1 MPSASS
7 AVIVANMIGSALAV
21 VCNIALSLVGPRE
34 LRRLGTVVA
43 TLALAYVA
51 GYWYLLLNPDDVAN
65 WSYVMRAV
73 SLLAW
78 PIAWCAPAV
87 VMIRIAIHLRAT
99 QRRLERELTG
109 LCDVHPIRPRR
120 HRAA

>member
-7 AVIVANMIGSALAV
+7 AVIVANMIGAASAVFA
-21 VCNIALSLVGPRE
+21 NIALSLVGPRE
-34 LRRLGTVVA
+34 LRRLGAVVA
-43 TLALAYVA
+43 TLALAYVG
-51 GYWYLLLNPDDVAN
+51 GYGYLLLNTDNVAE

-87 VMIRIAIHLRAT
+87 VMIRIARHLADA
-99 QRRLERELTG
+99 QRRLERELVG
-109 LCDVHPIRPRR
+109 LCEVHPIRRRR
-120 HRAA
+120 HQAA